1 MSDIIKE
8 KEKEAEALA
17 KNARYSFKF
26 ANDDVV
32 ELDIAPVVKKQ
43 QEQLK
48 SLAKEGCCE
57 ALEVLGKGHPESAE
71 RLENMIFK
79 RLIQKP
85 VERGVKAQRQNSKAG
100 FSSGEQRQAERAP
113 AWQLW
118 QQAIDEVIAAHPD
131 NKNKKFACNTAAK
144 RYPELAKTGLSA
156 DGARRHKHI
165 NWPESYSRR

>member
-8 KEKEAEALA
+8 KEKEAEVLA

-32 ELDIAPVVKKQ
+32 DLDVAPVVKKQ

-48 SLAKEGCCE
+48 SLAKEGCCD
-57 ALEVLGKGHPESAE
+57 ALEVLSKGHPESAD

-100 FSSGEQRQAERAP
+100 FSSGEQRRAERRP
-113 AWQLW
+113 VWDEWQRLADQVW
-118 QQAIDEVIAAHPD
+118 AKNPRLSKSEV
-131 NKNKKFACNTAAK
+131 
-144 RYPELAKTGLSA
+144 
-156 DGARRHKHI
+156 ARRIAEQHNLEDKPNTI
-165 NWPESYSRR
+165 RKEIKKPLNR